1 MVVRLGAAV
10 LLTGL
15 AFATPALAQM
25 PILESSYSLDLREGE
40 GPVPLSLAAGSD
52 ADTVLVQLAPVDL
65 PAPVSALAVHVALE
79 DTDGTS
85 FNIFAVRE
93 DSENFSWMTA
103 GIADD
108 ENLTTGSVLQDSVFR
123 RVVGDHADLGR
134 LAVEIMSPLTDD
146 ALQALELAAP

>member
-15 AFATPALAQM
+15 AFATPALAGM

-40 GPVPLSLAAGSD
+40 GPVPLSLIASD
-52 ADTVLVQLAPVDL
+52 ADTVLAQLAPVDM
-65 PAPVSALAVHVALE
+65 PAPLAGLAEQAVLEVAE
-79 DTDGTS
+79 EAS
-85 FNIFAVRE
+85 FNIFAARE
-93 DSENFSWMTA
+93 DNENFPWMTA

-108 ENLTTGSVLQDSVFR
+108 DNLTTGSVLQSSEFR

-134 LAVEIMSPLTDD
+134 PVVEIMSPLIRT
-146 ALQALELAAP
+146 